1 MKKYKIKKRR
11 ILMLILIISIPIISI
26 LLLKEK
32 SYSISY
38 DIAEYSIDENYDRKS
53 KTYYFEIKYN
63 GQRYDFIKQMKYERK
78 RQLIKDINKIKD
90 GNYICLEISSNY
102 FDTNP
107 LCYNKDTFID
117 YRLASKKILKE
128 LTITKY
134 SDKLNIN
141 NKYDNYELFNLKDN
155 LLIWNYN
162 SFFSFKNDDVSEI
175 KLFSK
180 DIYNIPLAQKVTRY
194 LFIPD
199 YEQKYNF
206 SKAYVIDLND
216 FSKKEWNL
224 KYEISFDSYI
234 LGTKDDS
241 IFIVDKKNQIEYELV
256 PYKRKMRIVG
266 TSSKNGLIYQNGKV
280 SKVSMNYLTTKEEHF
295 TDTSLYNYYLNKNK
309 LYLKYLDNN
318 ESMLVSSQKITQIVK
333 VTEDTVYYLIDDTLY
348 FYNPLYGETKVIKY
362 SDWQYNYDNMIFI
375 DN

>member
-1 MKKYKIKKRR
+1 MRKYRIKKRR
-11 ILMLILIISIPIISI
+11 VAILILIILLPIIGV

-38 DIAEYSIDENYDRKS
+38 NIAEYSIDENYDRKT
-53 KTYYFEIKYN
+53 KTYYFEIKYD
-63 GQRYDFIKQMKYERK
+63 GQRYDFIKEMKYERK
-78 RQLIKDINKIKD
+78 RQLIKDVNKIKD
-90 GNYICLEISSNY
+90 GDDICLEITSSY
-102 FDTNP
+102 FQTNP
-107 LCYNKDTFID
+107 LCYSQDTFID
-117 YRLASKKILKE
+117 YRLSSTQILNKLNVNTYSKE
-128 LTITKY
+128 L
-134 SDKLNIN
+134 NIA
-141 NKYDNYELFNLKDN
+141 NKYNNYELFNLKDN

-162 SFFSFKNDDVSEI
+162 GFLSIKNDSITEI
-175 KLFSK
+175 NLFSK
-180 DIYNIPLAQKVTRY
+180 DIYNILLAQKVTRY
-194 LFIPD
+194 LFIPN

-241 IFIVDKKNQIEYELV
+241 IFLVDKKNEIEYELV

-266 TSSKNGLIYQNGKV
+266 SASKNGFTYQNDKLT
-280 SKVSMNYLTTKEEHF
+280 KVSMNYLTTKEEHF
-295 TDTSLYNYYLNKNK
+295 TFSSLYNYYINKNK

-318 ESMLVSSQKITQIVK
+318 ESMLVSSKEITQIVS
-333 VTEDTVYYLIDDTLY
+333 VTKDTVYYLVDDTLY
-348 FYNPLYGETKVIKY
+348 FYNPLYGETKVLKY

>member
-1 MKKYKIKKRR
+1 
-11 ILMLILIISIPIISI
+11 MLILIISIPIISI

-162 SFFSFKNDDVSEI
+162 SFLSFKNDDVSEI